1 MPYKL
6 LAKFEATFR
15 DGPYR
20 HRNSN
25 LGNRIADFL
34 YEDMFDLSPT
44 SRFASRAKSGERVLN
59 PAISVPGISARRGD
73 GSFGI
78 PIPTTNIR
86 FEPGFNV
93 ARSGTATVEVGTEV
107 KIVAKAMGKQANRVI
122 GDLRGQVSEF
132 RKRGGDALT
141 VGIVGVNY
149 SAEYTSYEGARV
161 YPAGP
166 GRGSPANEAELTDRR
181 LAQEVAPEYDEF
193 LLLGF
198 KATNV
203 PPYPFE
209 WVRLDMKEREYSALL
224 ARLLNKYER
233 RF

>member
-1 MPYKL
+1 MYKM

-15 DGPYR
+15 DGPYK
-20 HRNSN
+20 HRNAN

-34 YEDMFDLSPT
+34 YEDLFDLAVE
-44 SRFASRAKSGERVLN
+44 SRFARRAATGERVLN
-59 PAISVPGISARRGD
+59 PAIVVPGIKARRGD
-73 GSFGI
+73 GSFGV
-78 PIPTTNIR
+78 PIPNIAAR

-93 ARSGTATVEVGTEV
+93 ARGSTATVEVGTEV

-122 GDLRGQVSEF
+122 GDLRGQVGEF
-132 RKRGGDALT
+132 RKKGSDALV
-141 VGIVGVNY
+141 VGVVGVNF
-149 SAEYTSYEGARV
+149 SDRYTSYEGART
-161 YPAGP
+161 YPVGP
-166 GRGSPANEAELTDRR
+166 GRRSPAHEAPVTDQR
-181 LAQEVAPEYDEF
+181 LATEVAPEYDEF

-198 KATNV
+198 KATNE

-209 WVRLDMKEREYSALL
+209 WVRLREKEREYGALL